1 MKFSENWLREL
12 VTIDADRASLVHA
25 LTMSG
30 LEVEEVTPLGEDLD
44 GVVVAE
50 IVEAVKHPEA
60 DRLQVCKVDAG
71 QGTLLQ
77 IVCGAPNARVGIRVP
92 LAMVGAT
99 LPGNVPIKAAKLRG
113 VESSGMLCSAKE
125 LGIDADASGLLEL
138 PSDAPIGKPLAEYLG
153 LPDASI
159 ELKITPNRPD
169 VLGLQ
174 GLAHDVAALF
184 GSHVK
189 AIGGTDVP
197 VTASTTRPVRLEA
210 GADAPR
216 YLGRVIEGVNAAAS
230 SPLWLAERLRRSGI
244 RPISAIVDVTQYV
257 MLELGHPLHAFDND
271 TLSGSIIVR
280 HAGEGEPLKR
290 RDGWLR
296 FARHRHHAEHLPR
309 GRALR
314 AVRDHG
320 PRTQARPAY
329 GCLTSL
335 RAWRRS
341 RAAEAGDGARDGT
354 AAGHRGRQ
362 GRAGNG
368 RRAPGRSP

>member
-138 PSDAPIGKPLAEYLG
+138 PSDAPIGKPLAEYL
-153 LPDASI
+153 
-159 ELKITPNRPD
+159 
-169 VLGLQ
+169 
-174 GLAHDVAALF
+174 
-184 GSHVK
+184 
-189 AIGGTDVP
+189 
-197 VTASTTRPVRLEA
+197 
-210 GADAPR
+210 
-216 YLGRVIEGVNAAAS
+216 
-230 SPLWLAERLRRSGI
+230 
-244 RPISAIVDVTQYV
+244 
-257 MLELGHPLHAFDND
+257 
-271 TLSGSIIVR
+271 
-280 HAGEGEPLKR
+280 
-290 RDGWLR
+290 
-296 FARHRHHAEHLPR
+296 
-309 GRALR
+309 
-314 AVRDHG
+314 
-320 PRTQARPAY
+320 
-329 GCLTSL
+329 
-335 RAWRRS
+335 
-341 RAAEAGDGARDGT
+341 
-354 AAGHRGRQ
+354 
-362 GRAGNG
+362 
-368 RRAPGRSP
+368 